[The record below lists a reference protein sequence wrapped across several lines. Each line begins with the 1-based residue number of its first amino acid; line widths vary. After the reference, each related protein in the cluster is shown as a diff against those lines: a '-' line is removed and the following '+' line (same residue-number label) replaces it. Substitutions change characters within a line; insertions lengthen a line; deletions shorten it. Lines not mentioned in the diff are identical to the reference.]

1 MMYSTPSPHRG
12 WKLLMNQ
19 TLPDPAVH
27 TAQFYEQ
34 DRSFLEFATRF
45 LAPALGQGMP
55 GVFISTEEHRNGV
68 AALLEAQGI
77 DVAAARASEL
87 YIELD
92 AEQVLS
98 AIMRDGK
105 PDADLVRAAVTDVLA
120 RAKRAVGGEQ
130 KRATLGGEAVS
141 LLCSRG
147 EPEAALQLEHIWN
160 ELAETFSMTLFCGY
174 VANSFDRA
182 AHADVFRGICAQHTD
197 VVPEE
202 GYVELENGADRRR
215 YVAQLQQKARALETE
230 MAARRQSEDALAR
243 SEKHA
248 AVGRLAA
255 SIAHEINNPLS
266 SLTNLFYLINTD
278 TSLDP
283 AARHYAALADQELRR
298 TARITKQMLG
308 FYRESSTPIPCNLS
322 QIVDSVVELYEPR
335 LRAANITVEKD
346 YVVEGNMEG
355 FPAEMR
361 QLFAN
366 LIGNAIEA
374 VGNKGR
380 IRLRIS
386 HVRDWTDHRRLG
398 VRVSV
403 ADTGEGLS
411 PENQK
416 RIFEPFFTTKG
427 ESGTGLGLWVSHG
440 IVQKH
445 EGRIRFRSRP
455 HQEQPGGTVFSVFL
469 PASHEQDS
477 RQTTT
482 GPGDLSALGAVG

>member
-1 MMYSTPSPHRG
+1 MVRP
-12 WKLLMNQ
+12 Q
-19 TLPDPAVH
+19 TKAGVH
-27 TAQFYEQ
+27 TAQFYEH

-45 LAPALGQGMP
+45 LAAALREGTP
-55 GVFISTEEHRNGV
+55 GVFIATEEHRNAV
-68 AALLEAQGI
+68 AARLQALGI
-77 DVAAARASEL
+77 DVAGARGSDL

-105 PDADLVRAAVTDVLA
+105 PDADLVRKAVTDVLA
-120 RAKRAVGGEQ
+120 RANRVAGCEQ
-130 KRATLGGEAVS
+130 RRVTLGGEAVS
-141 LLCSRG
+141 LLCARG
-147 EPEAALQLEHIWN
+147 EHEAAMQLEHLWN
-160 ELAETFSMTLFCGY
+160 EMAAAFPMTLFCGY
-174 VANSFDRA
+174 IANKFDRA
-182 AHADVFRGICAQHTD
+182 AHADVFGKICAEHTD

-202 GYVELENGADRRR
+202 AYQELENGADRRR

-230 MAARRQSEDALAR
+230 MEARRQSEDALVR

-248 AVGRLAA
+248 AVGRLTA

-308 FYRESSTPIPCNLS
+308 FYRESSTRIPCKLS
-322 QIVDSVVELYEPR
+322 LIVDGVLELYEPR
-335 LRAANITVEKD
+335 LCACNITVEKD
-346 YVVEGNMEG
+346 YAVEGNVEG

-374 VGNKGR
+374 VGNKGK

-386 HVRDWTDHRRLG
+386 QVRDWTSPLGHG

-403 ADTGEGLS
+403 GDTGTGMS

-427 ESGTGLGLWVSHG
+427 ESGTGLGLWVSRG

-455 HQEQPGGTVFSVFL
+455 HQGQPGGTVFSVFL
-469 PASHEQDS
+469 PAAQEQS
-477 RQTTT
+477 ESGQTKAGTEYL
-482 GPGDLSALGAVG
+482 GALGATG

>member
-1 MMYSTPSPHRG
+1 MMYITPSSHRG

-55 GVFISTEEHRNGV
+55 GVFIATEEHHL
-68 AALLEAQGI
+68 AAAARLQTQGI
-77 DVAAARASEL
+77 DVARARASEL
-87 YIELD
+87 YIELN

-98 AIMRDGK
+98 AVMPDGK
-105 PDADLVRAAVTDVLA
+105 PHADLLRMAVRDVLA
-120 RAKRAVGGEQ
+120 RTRKATGGEPC
-130 KRATLGGEAVS
+130 RVTLGGEAVS
-141 LLCSRG
+141 LLCARG
-147 EPEAALQLEHIWN
+147 EHEAALQLERFFN
-160 ELAETFSMTLFCGY
+160 DLGREFDLTLFCGY
-174 VANSFDRA
+174 VANKFDRA
-182 AHADVFRGICAQHTD
+182 GHADVFERICAEHTD

-202 GYVELENGADRRR
+202 GYVALENGADRRR

-308 FYRESSTPIPCNLS
+308 FYRESSTPIPCQLS
-322 QIVDSVVELYEPR
+322 LIVDSVLELYESR
-335 LRAANITVEKD
+335 LRAATITVEKD
-346 YVVEGNMEG
+346 YVAEGTIEG

-386 HVRDWTDHRRLG
+386 HVRDWTDPKRHG

-403 ADTGEGLS
+403 GDTGVGLS
-411 PENQK
+411 LENQK
-416 RIFEPFFTTKG
+416 HIFEPFFTTKG

-469 PASHEQDS
+469 PASLEQVS
-477 RQTTT
+477 CKTTA
-482 GPGDLSALGAVG
+482 GPEDLSALGAAG

>member
-1 MMYSTPSPHRG
+1 
-12 WKLLMNQ
+12 MNQ
-19 TLPDPAVH
+19 PLPDPAVH

-45 LAPALGQGMP
+45 LAAALAQGMP
-55 GVFISTEEHRNGV
+55 GVFIATEKHHHGV
-68 AALLEAQGI
+68 AARLQAQGI
-77 DVAAARASEL
+77 DVAGARASKL
-87 YIELD
+87 YIELNV
-92 AEQVLS
+92 EQVLS

-105 PDADLVRAAVTDVLA
+105 PDAECAHMAVSDVLA
-120 RAKRAVGGEQ
+120 RIKTAAGGEP
-130 KRATLGGEAVS
+130 RRVTLGGEAVS
-141 LLCSRG
+141 LLCAKG
-147 EPEAALQLEHIWN
+147 EHEAALQLERIFN
-160 ELAETFSMTLFCGY
+160 DLGREFDLTLFCGY

-182 AHADVFRGICAQHTD
+182 GHSDVFARICAEHTD

-202 GYVELENGADRRR
+202 SYLELEGGAKRRL

-283 AARHYAALADQELRR
+283 TARHYAALADQELRR

-308 FYRESSTPIPCNLS
+308 FYRESSTPIPCTLS

-335 LRAANITVEKD
+335 LLASNITVEKD
-346 YVVEGNMEG
+346 YGVEGNVDG

-374 VGNKGR
+374 VGSKGK

-386 HVRDWTDHRRLG
+386 EARDWNDPRRHG

-403 ADTGEGLS
+403 GDTGAGLS
-411 PENQK
+411 LENQK

-427 ESGTGLGLWVSHG
+427 ESGTGLGLWVSRG

-455 HQEQPGGTVFSVFL
+455 HVGQPGGGTVFSVFL
-469 PASHEQDS
+469 PAAQEQDA
-477 RQTTT
+477 RQTT
-482 GPGDLSALGAVG
+482 PGIADVGALGATG